1 MAKPRPS
8 MLSDDRRSPGSNRPV
23 ARLSLRCLGIWLR
36 DIPPPFGL
44 RPTRWRDCRFSG
56 CGRPSLAASA
66 RESSPLCG
74 RRPSSQLPRH
84 PWLDVDNMT
93 GAKSM
98 TEHLIS
104 LGHRRIAT
112 ITGPLN
118 SIAGHDRLDGYRLAL
133 AQAGIA
139 GDDASLGR
147 RFYRRERLLCDEASH
162 AHGANNQTNV
172 HFRLGHLG

>member
-1 MAKPRPS
+1 
-8 MLSDDRRSPGSNRPV
+8 L
-23 ARLSLRCLGIWLR
+23 
-36 DIPPPFGL
+36 
-44 RPTRWRDCRFSG
+44 G
-56 CGRPSLAASA
+56 CGQLDGVIVALAAVGA
-66 RESSPLCG
+66 PILQRLQESH
-74 RRPSSQLPRH
+74 RPCVVVGHRPNYPDI
-84 PWLDVDNMT
+84 PWLDVDNMA

-112 ITGPLN
+112 IMGSLN

-139 GDDASLGR
+139 GDGASLGR

-162 AHGANNQTNV
+162 AHSRQQSN
-172 HFRLGHLG
+172 